1 MYTIHEK
8 EVEAMQL
15 PGRSHK
21 MIIGPDNFG
30 DIKNMCFGVADFPP
44 GVHAPG
50 HVHDIQEEI
59 IYVLSGKGRIYI
71 GEDEPE
77 QLIPGTC
84 VYIPVGKDHSIEN
97 TGHETLKVVY
107 VFSPP
112 AKQGSYDKK

>member
-30 DIKNMCFGVADFPP
+30 KARNMCFGVANFPP
-44 GVHAPG
+44 DTTAPG

-59 IYVLSGKGRIYI
+59 LYVLSGKGNIYI
-71 GEDEPE
+71 GDNDPE
-77 QLIPGTC
+77 KIIRGTC
-84 VYIPVGKDHSIEN
+84 IYIPVGKTHRIEN
-97 TGHETLKVVY
+97 TGSKVLKVAY